1 MPTASRTRERVVQ
14 LNVNGSEVEV
24 ADRHE
29 KTPLLWVLRDVLG
42 ESGVKFGCGGGFCAA
57 CTVLVDGTATKA
69 CQTAAGRVSGA
80 HIVTAD
86 LEPVGGEEVLAAVRA
101 AWQSCDVVQCG
112 YCQPGQIMAA
122 VSLLTSN
129 PHPDDAAIDKS
140 MNANL
145 CRCGTYPRIRQAI
158 HQASSLLETGEPIP
172 PVTARPTADPSVFDV
187 GDPISAYVVIGPD
200 GAVSIACSQV
210 EMGQGVHTAVATIVA
225 DELDA
230 DPDTVRVVAVGDGS
244 GRYDNVALGGGIQ
257 QTGGSTSTVVLW
269 ARYRQAA
276 AAARARLVV
285 AAAGEWSVDPADV
298 TIANSVLSHPDG
310 HTATFADVAA
320 VAAKVAVPDEVR
332 PKSTDQR
339 TLVGTGIRPRVD
351 GGAKVLAQAAYTI
364 DVDWPE
370 VKTAIVSHPP
380 RFGGRVAGFDAS
392 AAKDIA
398 GVVDVVQIDAGVA
411 VIGETFADALAGSR
425 ALVVQWDDADAETRS
440 SNDLRSLH
448 RDLAE
453 RGDATAVAASSGDV
467 LAALGTAAHEVDR
480 IIDVPYLVHAPMEPN
495 NAAIRRLP
503 DGLLQVRCGTQ
514 SPDFARFAVADI
526 TGAPFEQIDV
536 ETAYPGGGF
545 GLRVGSHA
553 GPVAEVAQVGKA
565 IDFRYPVKVQ
575 STRAEEFRAGHLRP
589 LAAVRVRLGAD
600 ANGMLQA
607 LDHRV
612 VTQTATGDM
621 PPPAAAAVFHDG
633 IDFLQLHGALEQ
645 PYRVANHRVEMTEVQ
660 TKIRTSTWRAIG
672 TVHNTFALETAVD
685 EVAAALDIDPVE
697 FRLRNIEDPRTAA
710 VLRLAADKA
719 EWNTPLP
726 AGRARGVAVSNAFG
740 THSAQVIEVS
750 TDDRGRIRIDRVVF
764 ACDPGIAVTPDL
776 IVAQI
781 QGGVVFGLS
790 AALWGRITINN
801 GAVDQQNFDGYPLLR
816 MAGTPAIEVH
826 IVESDSAPGGM
837 GEVAVSTVAP
847 AVVNA
852 IAALTGRRLDTLP
865 VNATLPV
872 SPNAGRSVD
881 AAPIAPVADTQTP
894 VAQTTII
901 NQTKENTMSNTEITA
916 LENGPYQ
923 VTCPVVL
930 RDAHGR
936 ALEVAAGDAV
946 YLCRCGGSANKPYCD
961 GTHATIDFD
970 GTLAN

>member
-1 MPTASRTRERVVQ
+1 MQ
-14 LNVNGSEVEV
+14 LNVNGSQVEVE
-24 ADRHE
+24 DRHE

-42 ESGVKFGCGGGFCAA
+42 ETGVKFGCGGGFCAA
-57 CTVLVDGTATKA
+57 CTVLVDGKATKA

-86 LEPVGGEEVLAAVRA
+86 IEPVDGDDVLAAVRA

-112 YCQPGQIMAA
+112 YCQPGQILAA
-122 VSLLTSN
+122 VSLLTGN

-158 HQASSLLETGEPIP
+158 HQASALLESGESVS
-172 PVTARPTADPSVFDV
+172 PVTVRRAADPSLFDV
-187 GDPISAYVVIGPD
+187 ADPISAYVVIGSD
-200 GAVSIACSQV
+200 GAISVACSQV

-244 GRYDNVALGGGIQ
+244 GRYDNIVLGGGIQ

-269 ARYRQAA
+269 ERYRHAA
-276 AAARARLVV
+276 AAVRARLVV

-298 TIANSVLSHPDG
+298 TISNSVLTHPDG
-310 HTATFADVAA
+310 HRATFAEVAA
-320 VAAKVAVPDEVR
+320 AAARVAAPDEVR
-332 PKSTDQR
+332 PKSPEQR
-339 TLVGTGIRPRVD
+339 VLVGVGIRPRVD
-351 GGAKVLAQAAYTI
+351 GGAKVLAKAAYTI
-364 DVDWPE
+364 DVEWPGTR
-370 VKTAIVSHPP
+370 TAIVSHPP
-380 RFGGRVAGFDAS
+380 RFGGRVAAYDAS
-392 AAKDIA
+392 AAKEVA
-398 GVVDVVQIDAGVA
+398 GVVDVVQIETGVA

-425 ALVVQWDDADAETRS
+425 ALVVQWDDTDAETRS
-440 SNDLRSLH
+440 SGDLRALH

-453 RGDATAVAASSGDV
+453 HQAATAVAASSGDV
-467 LAALGTAAHEVDR
+467 HAALGTAARVVTR
-480 IIDVPYLVHAPMEPN
+480 IVDVPYLVHAPMEPN

-503 DGLLQVRCGTQ
+503 DGRLEVRCGTQ

-526 TGAPFEQIDV
+526 TDTPFEQIDV

-553 GPVAEVAQVGKA
+553 GPVAEAARVGKA

-575 STRAEEFRAGHLRP
+575 SSRAEEFRAGHLRP
-589 LAAVRVRLGAD
+589 LAAVRIRLATDSDGV
-600 ANGMLQA
+600 LQA

-645 PYRVANHRVEMTEVQ
+645 PYRVANHRVDVIDVQ
-660 TKIRTSTWRAIG
+660 TKIRTSTWRGIG
-672 TVHNTFALETAVD
+672 TVHNAFALETAVD
-685 EVAAALDIDPVE
+685 EVAAALGIDPVE

-719 EWNTPLP
+719 GWNTPLP
-726 AGRARGVAVSNAFG
+726 EGRARGVAVSNAFG
-740 THSAQVIEVS
+740 THSAQVIELS

-790 AALWGRITINN
+790 AALWGRITITA

-826 IVESDSAPGGM
+826 IVDSEAAPGGM

-847 AVVNA
+847 ALVNA
-852 IAALTGRRLDTLP
+852 IAALTGQRLDTLP

-872 SPNAGRSVD
+872 SPNAGRNVD
-881 AAPIAPVADTQTP
+881 AAPVAPAPVVSEPVTQP
-894 VAQTTII
+894 VT
-901 NQTKENTMSNTEITA
+901 NDTKENTMSDTEITA

-923 VTCPVVL
+923 VTCPLVL
-930 RDAHGR
+930 RDADGR